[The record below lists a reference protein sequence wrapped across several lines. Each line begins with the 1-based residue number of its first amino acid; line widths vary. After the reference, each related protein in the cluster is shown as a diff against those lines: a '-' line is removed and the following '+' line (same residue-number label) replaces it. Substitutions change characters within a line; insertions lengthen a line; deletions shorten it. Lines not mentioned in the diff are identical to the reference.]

1 MSDYINTVT
10 IAPQESAAA
19 LAQALSDAVGTALG
33 WTTDGL
39 SSWQDESKDGLRAL
53 FTVSGAV
60 IKAMGANATITP
72 SNALALGYTANTS
85 YCVDYI
91 KMDDIIAVG
100 VRKADAAVNLP
111 VVFAKNTGGEWKAI
125 TVYNNLSAYYIAK
138 SYSAAK
144 SVTLTIVS
152 DTTASTSVALMPDIF
167 GGCLFSNLY
176 LMISCP
182 YDGTDK
188 LFSMGG
194 KTFRYI
200 GTGKAGFAAVVG

>member
-10 IAPQESAAA
+10 VAPQESATA

-33 WTTDGL
+33 WTTDEL
-39 SSWQDESKDGLRAL
+39 SVWQDESKDGLRVL
-53 FTVSGAV
+53 FAASGAT
-60 IKAMGANATITP
+60 IRAMGANATVIST
-72 SNALALGYTANTS
+72 SASALSYTANTS

-100 VRKADAAVNLP
+100 VRKADAAVNLS
-111 VVFAKNTGGEWKAI
+111 VVFAKNSDSDWKAI
-125 TVYNNLSAYYIAK
+125 TIYNSNAYYIAK
-138 SYSAAK
+138 SYSVTK
-144 SVTLTIVS
+144 PITLTIVS

-167 GGCLFSNLY
+167 GGCLFNNLY

-182 YDGTDK
+182 YDSTDK
-188 LFSMGG
+188 VFVMGG

-200 GTGKAGFAAVVG
+200 GAGKVGFAAVVG